1 MRTLTYSEPEEHLEP
16 FQASMISVF
25 FRTLCNSGIFSTL
38 LHRKP
43 EHILKLNYIQKPV
56 KYIRWSILFRTLLN
70 YEIFKPLIH
79 LKPQHIQNSR
89 TQNTELKI
97 LWISSLQQILFR
109 TLSDMYDESFSTE
122 LCVTLAYSEVEAYF

>member
-1 MRTLTYSEPEEHLEP
+1 
-16 FQASMISVF
+16 MISVF

-97 LWISSLQQILFR
+97 LWISRVQFTANPIQNPIRHVWWVISYR
-109 TLSDMYDESFSTE
+109 TLCNTGIFRSRGIF
-122 LCVTLAYSEVEAYF
+122 LTLPMMENFIQNHM